1 MSQSHPVSNPFGAG
15 PSYGASDANNPFQI
29 VGGGQPG
36 PPPQSPSP
44 PGSSFGQA
52 PSQAPLSGNG
62 AKAQVPVSR
71 PAPAPESNPFQIVE
85 GRQVP
90 VQEGAQAAPP
100 QRVTRTPGGRGF
112 EMTGLPP
119 GGPPVNQLDA
129 APVGGGDGDQPPV
142 AADPFAGMDLPQVS
156 EETDSEAPAEA
167 VSEEAPVADFAVAEP
182 AAAPQAPPK
191 QAAKPEPASF
201 VPVKPGGGEAVTH
214 ETKQLELRAI
224 FGVDHELS
232 AQEILQRA
240 RGLPG
245 ILQVAKV
252 TSKEAAG
259 LEALQG
265 CATKLGL
272 DEEVPIVMSC
282 PDGFID
288 FVHTDET
295 ALAVLRREDY
305 GPGVRATLIIVAR
318 ELGKL

>member
-1 MSQSHPVSNPFGAG
+1 
-15 PSYGASDANNPFQI
+15 
-29 VGGGQPG
+29 
-36 PPPQSPSP
+36 
-44 PGSSFGQA
+44 
-52 PSQAPLSGNG
+52 
-62 AKAQVPVSR
+62 
-71 PAPAPESNPFQIVE
+71 
-85 GRQVP
+85 
-90 VQEGAQAAPP
+90 
-100 QRVTRTPGGRGF
+100 
-112 EMTGLPP
+112 
-119 GGPPVNQLDA
+119 
-129 APVGGGDGDQPPV
+129 
-142 AADPFAGMDLPQVS
+142 MDLPQVS
-156 EETDSEAPAEA
+156 EETVGEVPAEA
-167 VSEEAPVADFAVAEP
+167 VSAEAPVADFAVAEP
-182 AAAPQAPPK
+182 AVAPKAKEAPPK
-191 QAAKPEPASF
+191 QVADQEPASF
-201 VPVKPGGGEAVTH
+201 VPVKPGGGGAVTP

-252 TSKEAAG
+252 TSKEAAA
-259 LEALQG
+259 LQALQG

-295 ALAVLRREDY
+295 ALAVLRKEDY